1 MGSEQVW
8 PLMRLQ
14 LPPKHAEPAVVQ
26 PPSVVPSVT
35 AWQVPSDPAR
45 LHELHSAQVLEPQH
59 TLSTQYV
66 LAHCVPVVHVC
77 PPIFLQLPPKQAEPA
92 AVQLPSVV
100 PSATAWQVPSDPVRL
115 HELQSAQVLEPQHL
129 PSTQVNPVSQ
139 SVVTVQE
146 SPWADLSPHLWVMV
160 LHVTIPEQSV
170 LLLHVLRQTGLVELQ
185 TYDPQGDVAAA
196 GHAPL
201 PSQVAA
207 AVRTPAVQLCWR
219 QPVLLDHGWQAPLPS
234 QLPALLQ
241 SPFVGSLFA
250 SAQRDLGSEPTL
262 STFEQVPDGAVLVPL
277 QVLHRPPEVASAQA
291 VLQHRP
297 SVQNPLWHWL
307 AAVQAAPSALRPQ
320 VSFAQILTPEQSC
333 A

>member
-1 MGSEQVW
+1 
-8 PLMRLQ
+8 MRLQ
-14 LPPKHAEPAVVQ
+14 LPPKHAAPAAVQ
-26 PPSVVPSVT
+26 LPSVVPSAT
-35 AWQVPSDPAR
+35 AWQVPNDPVR

-59 TLSTQYV
+59 TLSTQCV
-66 LAHCVPVVHVC
+66 LAHSVPAVHVC

-100 PSATAWQVPSDPVRL
+100 PSATAWQVPNDPVTL

-129 PSTQVNPVSQ
+129 PSTHVSWLSQ

-160 LHVTIPEQSV
+160 LHVTVPEQSV

-250 SAQRDLGSEPTL
+250 PAQRDFGSEPAL
-262 STFEQVPDGAVLVPL
+262 STLEQVPDGAVLVPL
-277 QVLHRPPEVASAQA
+277 QVLHSPPEVASAQA

-307 AAVQAAPSALRPQ
+307 AAVHAAPLARRPQ